1 MEAKGKTNSNIAPVQ
16 GPVAVAMAMQKVAE
30 QTKVLEQEV
39 NNTQHSPELS
49 ESEMLKNI
57 TDDIVKEA
65 MSTLQTY
72 KQGKQ
77 NLSTRIVEN
86 EKWFKMQHWD
96 MINSEK
102 DESDLRPASGYLFNS
117 LINKHADLMDNY
129 PEALILPRECSD
141 EGVAKVLSSIIP
153 VVLQQNDYEQTYS
166 DTGWY
171 KLKTGTSVTGV
182 FWDNS
187 KLNGLGDITIKKCDI
202 LNLFWESGKTDIQ
215 DSSNVFYISAISNK
229 ELQQAYPQ
237 LKNLGTSPEL
247 EIYQYITEDAI
258 DKTDKSVVVDWYYKK
273 KKREVD
279 INGIPVI
286 RTILHYC
293 KFCNGKVLYASEND
307 PELVD
312 VGFYEHGLY
321 PFVIDVTFPEEGML
335 CGFGYVDVMKDC
347 QTYIDKMEAAIL
359 SNALVNARPRAL
371 VNDQAGI
378 NTDDLKDPKK
388 SLIHVNGRLDDSAY
402 RELPKGTL
410 STVYLNVLAE
420 KKQEIMDISGNT
432 ASSQGQA
439 SSVTSASGIASLQE
453 AAGKLARDGNKT
465 SYRAFKKIVELVI
478 ELMRQF
484 YTEKRCFRITGSD
497 GKYSFKDFDNS
508 ALMEQQQKT
517 AFETE
522 LGARRPVF
530 DVEVRPAKKSA
541 FSKDS
546 QNQMALQF
554 YSAGFFA
561 PANADA
567 AMSCL
572 NMMDFDGKEKVIE
585 TVEKNGTLFQQVQM
599 LQRQVIQLSQI
610 LDMQNG
616 TNITGV
622 AVGDAQQTMVNQMQ
636 QSKGQEA
643 VAQQSRGSLA
653 RQSAEATR
661 NSTAPK

>member
-1 MEAKGKTNSNIAPVQ
+1 MGKKGKKNNIAPVQ
-16 GPVAVAMAMQKVAE
+16 DPVAVAMAAKQAAE
-30 QTKVLEQEV
+30 QKMIVTQELE
-39 NNTQHSPELS
+39 NIQHSPELS
-49 ESEMLKNI
+49 ESATLDNI
-57 TDDIVKEA
+57 TDATVKEA
-65 MSTLQTY
+65 MEILQTY
-72 KQGKQ
+72 SQGKQ
-77 NLSTRIVEN
+77 NLSKRIIEN
-86 EKWFKMQHWD
+86 EKWFKLQHWD
-96 MINSEK
+96 VINGEK
-102 DESDLRPASGYLFNS
+102 DENDLRPASGYLFNS

-129 PEALILPRECSD
+129 PEALIFPRERSD
-141 EGVAKVLSSIIP
+141 EAVAKILSSIIP
-153 VVLQQNDYEQTYS
+153 VILQQNDFEEIYS
-166 DTGWY
+166 NTGWY

-182 FWDNS
+182 FWDNN
-187 KLNGLGDITIKKCDI
+187 KLNGLGDISIKKCDI

-215 DSSNVFYISAISNK
+215 ESSNVFYISAANNE
-229 ELQQAYPQ
+229 ELKQAYPQ
-237 LKNLGTSPEL
+237 LENLGSVPEI
-247 EIYQYITEDAI
+247 ETAQYMTEDAI
-258 DKTDKSVVVDWYYKK
+258 DKNDKSLVVDWYYKK
-273 KKREVD
+273 KRKEVD
-279 INGIPVI
+279 ANGIPVI
-286 RTILHYC
+286 KTILHYC
-293 KFCNGKVLYASEND
+293 KFCNGKVLYSSEND

-371 VNDQAGI
+371 INDQAGI
-378 NTDDLKDPKK
+378 NEEDLKDPKK
-388 SLIHVNGRLDDSAY
+388 SLIHVNGRLTDEAY
-402 RELPKGTL
+402 RELPKGSL
-410 STVYLNVLAE
+410 SPTYLNVLAE

-453 AAGKLARDGNKT
+453 AAGKLARDGNRT
-465 SYRAFKKIVELVI
+465 SYRAFRKIVELVI

-497 GKYSFKDFDNS
+497 GKYSFTDFDNS
-508 ALMEQQQKT
+508 ALKEQQQET

-561 PANADA
+561 PANTDA
-567 AMSCL
+567 ALSCL
-572 NMMDFDGKEKVIE
+572 NMMDFDGKETVIE
-585 TVEKNGTLFQQVQM
+585 KVKANGTLLEQVNM
-599 LQRQVIQLSQI
+599 LQEQVIKLSQI

-616 TNITGV
+616 TNIAGV
-622 AVGDAQQTMVNQMQ
+622 TVRDAQQSMAKQMQ
-636 QSKGQEA
+636 QSEGKGK
-643 VAQQSRGSLA
+643 VPQQSRGSLA

-661 NSTAPK
+661 NSTAPR

>member
-1 MEAKGKTNSNIAPVQ
+1 MGKKGKKNNIAPVQ
-16 GPVAVAMAMQKVAE
+16 DTVAVAMAAKQAAE
-30 QTKVLEQEV
+30 QKMVVKQEME
-39 NNTQHSPELS
+39 NIQHSPELS
-49 ESEMLKNI
+49 ESATLNNI
-57 TDDIVKEA
+57 TDDTVKEA
-65 MSTLQTY
+65 MEILQTY
-72 KQGKQ
+72 RKGKQ
-77 NLSTRIVEN
+77 NLSNRIVEN
-86 EKWFKMQHWD
+86 EKWFKLQHWD
-96 MINSEK
+96 VINGEK
-102 DESDLRPASGYLFNS
+102 DENDLRPASGYLFNS

-129 PEALILPRECSD
+129 PEALILPRERSD
-141 EGVAKVLSSIIP
+141 EAVAKVLSSIIP
-153 VVLQQNDYEQTYS
+153 VILQQNDFEETYS
-166 DTGWY
+166 NTGWY

-182 FWDNS
+182 FWDNN
-187 KLNGLGDITIKKCDI
+187 KLNGLGDISIKKCDI

-215 DSSNVFYISAISNK
+215 ESLNVFYISAANNE
-229 ELQQAYPQ
+229 ELKQAYPQ
-237 LKNLGTSPEL
+237 LENLGSAPEI
-247 EIYQYITEDAI
+247 EIAQYMTEDAI
-258 DKTDKSVVVDWYYKK
+258 DKNDKSLVVDWYYKK
-273 KKREVD
+273 KIIEKD
-279 INGIPVI
+279 TNGIPIV
-286 RTILHYC
+286 RTIVHYC

-307 PELVD
+307 PELVG

-371 VNDQAGI
+371 VSDQSGL
-378 NTDDLKDPKK
+378 NEEDLKDPKK
-388 SLIHVNGRLDDSAY
+388 SLIHVNGRITDEYY
-402 RELPKGTL
+402 RELPKGSL
-410 STVYLNVLAE
+410 SPTYLNVLAE

-453 AAGKLARDGNKT
+453 AAGKLARDGNRT
-465 SYRAFKKIVELVI
+465 SYRAFRKIVELVI

-484 YTEKRCFRITGSD
+484 YTEKRCFRIIGSD
-497 GKYSFKDFDNS
+497 GKYDFADFDNS
-508 ALMEQQQKT
+508 ALKEQQQET
-517 AFETE
+517 AFETA

-561 PANADA
+561 PANADTA
-567 AMSCL
+567 LSCL

-585 TVEKNGTLFQQVQM
+585 TVKANGTLLEQVNM
-599 LQRQVIQLSQI
+599 LQEQVIKLSQI

-622 AVGDAQQTMVNQMQ
+622 AVGDVQQSMANQMQ
-636 QSKGQEA
+636 QSEGQGR
-643 VAQQSRGSLA
+643 VPQQSRGSLA

-661 NSTAPK
+661 NSTAPR